1 MDTPYNRRIASINDA
16 IMERAAR
23 HAPANF
29 VGRGYGSDSGIN
41 TQYNDVMRGA
51 ANHPRALSQAEK
63 EYRMEGNAASFGS
76 SWWDDLGQAFRYT
89 PAGMIAD
96 AAQGKDT
103 VFSGRGGAGYGGA
116 GYGGA
121 GYGGA
126 GYGGAGYGGN
136 AAYNVGVTMP
146 YREVPFA
153 GVIDHAR
160 SGSGKPKFPLE
171 TRVQVGNSDGSGMGG
186 SAGMTD
192 RRYRGNEMPPQVEAA
207 WYENMDD
214 FTSGRNR
221 MKDSKKVG
229 RMTKDPELVASG
241 GRDFTAE
248 ELAFVKDLL
257 GKSGAGFYGGA
268 WYNDWGDFT
277 AAVADAYDTVK
288 GVWEDYIKPVLDV
301 VGTPLK
307 DALLSSG
314 NPYGEAGAGVLE
326 LLGYGYGG
334 AGADGN
340 GFSGGAGADG
350 NGNWWNYGDAL
361 KMSGGM
367 YGAPSGMSGG
377 MYGAPSGR
385 SGGRLVKG
393 SAEAKAYM
401 ASIRAKRG
409 SKGGLGGNM
418 SMGMG
423 EGVFADAK
431 PIAANSLGFSPKLE
445 VEQLNAATG
454 STSYG
459 DMPTSNPVGS
469 GIGGRRRKIVPKNS
483 RGVASAPTK
492 MGELEGGITYQDILA
507 LGRSGLNNILLPAAT
522 AFANAIVSGAVAA
535 PSAVAAAARTLKK
548 GYNQQSVQVL
558 LTFAR
563 QNLKL
568 FIPFL
573 PTTYAVGAG
582 ALLLLKAYFD
592 TPDVP
597 APAPA
602 PRPIT
607 PAQRVINPDDSD
619 DPDGDVVVVGRMGN
633 GKGGKAWW
641 DGMTKEDWAREAAA
655 DAADEKDRAGMM
667 TGDPY
672 KWDEGNRPK
681 QGGEEKGSL
690 FDTLGYGSKGGAFKK
705 EKIYFDDTPVGIRP
719 DPVAEQRKYER
730 EMAEKEWEKYEK
742 GYKGGKKISRKTNR
756 KEREGLAVSGDN
768 SMGAIVAQRGYSQ
781 KAQKKSGAVVSAKD
795 DIWDGKQF
803 NELTGRSGT
812 ANPSLV
818 LEGGSMSGGAHPL
831 IQTNNLQAVYGG
843 ARQMK
848 MKSEYSGKGA
858 HGGKNAY
865 NAFVSKVMKEKG
877 MKLAEAVKYIKANGL
892 YKK

>member
-29 VGRGYGSDSGIN
+29 VGRGYGSDSGFN

-63 EYRMEGNAASFGS
+63 EYRAEGSAASFGS
-76 SWWDDLGQAFRYT
+76 AWWDDLGQAFRYT

-96 AAQGKDT
+96 AAQGRDT

-116 GYGGA
+116 GYGG
-121 GYGGA
+121 
-126 GYGGAGYGGN
+126 N
-136 AAYNVGVTMP
+136 AAAMVGTTMP
-146 YREVPFA
+146 FREVPYA

-160 SGSGKPKFPLE
+160 SGAGKPKFPLE
-171 TRVQVGNSDGSGMGG
+171 TKVQVGNSDGSGK
-186 SAGMTD
+186 
-192 RRYRGNEMPPQVEAA
+192 PQVEAA
-207 WYENMDD
+207 WYENFDD
-214 FTSGRNR
+214 FSNGRNR

-248 ELAFVKDLL
+248 ELEFVKNLL
-257 GKSGAGFYGGA
+257 SKSGAGFYGGA
-268 WYNDWGDFT
+268 WYNNWDDFT

-288 GVWEDYIKPVLDV
+288 GGWEDYIKPVLDV

-350 NGNWWNYGDAL
+350 NGFSGGMYGAPSG
-361 KMSGGM
+361 MSGGM

-409 SKGGLGGNM
+409 SKGGNM

-445 VEQLNAATG
+445 VEQLNSATG

-459 DMPTSNPVGS
+459 SMPTSNPVGS

-483 RGVASAPTK
+483 RGVASAPSK

-507 LGRSGLNNILLPAAT
+507 LGRRGLDNILIPAAT
-522 AFANAIVSGAVAA
+522 AFANAIISGAVAA
-535 PSAVAAAARTLKK
+535 PSAVAAAARGLKA
-548 GYNQQSVQVL
+548 GYNRQDVQVL

-568 FIPFL
+568 FITFL
-573 PTTYAVGAG
+573 PTTYAVGAT

-633 GKGGKAWW
+633 GKGGKNWW
-641 DGMTKEDWAREAAA
+641 DGMSKEDWTKYLG
-655 DAADEKDRAGMM
+655 EKGTAGIDAGMKI
-667 TGDPY
+667 GDPY
-672 KWDEGNRPK
+672 KWDEGNRPPQK
-681 QGGEEKGSL
+681 HEGTELLEK
-690 FDTLGYGSKGGAFKK
+690 LGY
-705 EKIYFDDTPVGIRP
+705 
-719 DPVAEQRKYER
+719 
-730 EMAEKEWEKYEK
+730 
-742 GYKGGKKISRKTNR
+742 GKKISRKTNM

-768 SMGAIVAQRGYSQ
+768 SMGAIVAQRGFSQ

-795 DIWDGKQF
+795 DIWDGEQF

-812 ANPSLV
+812 KINNLILNGVTKGVSQ
-818 LEGGSMSGGAHPL
+818 GGSMSGGAHPL

-848 MKSEYSGKGA
+848 MKSEFSGKG
-858 HGGKNAY
+858 GGKTPSAY
-865 NAFVSKVMKEKG
+865 NAFVSKTMKEKG

>member
-29 VGRGYGSDSGIN
+29 VGRGYGSDSGFN

-63 EYRMEGNAASFGS
+63 EYRAEGSAASFGS
-76 SWWDDLGQAFRYT
+76 AWWDDLGQAFRYT

-96 AAQGKDT
+96 AAQGRDT

-116 GYGGA
+116 GYGG
-121 GYGGA
+121 
-126 GYGGAGYGGN
+126 N
-136 AAYNVGVTMP
+136 AAAMVGTTMP
-146 YREVPFA
+146 FREVPYA

-160 SGSGKPKFPLE
+160 SGAGKPKFPLE
-171 TRVQVGNSDGSGMGG
+171 TKVQVGNSDGSGK
-186 SAGMTD
+186 
-192 RRYRGNEMPPQVEAA
+192 PQVEAA
-207 WYENMDD
+207 WYENFDD
-214 FTSGRNR
+214 FSNGRNR

-248 ELAFVKDLL
+248 ELEFVKNLL
-257 GKSGAGFYGGA
+257 SKSGAGFYGGA
-268 WYNDWGDFT
+268 WYNNWDDFT

-326 LLGYGYGG
+326 LLGYGIGG

-340 GFSGGAGADG
+340 GI
-350 NGNWWNYGDAL
+350 
-361 KMSGGM
+361 GGM

-385 SGGRLVKG
+385 SGGRARLVKG

-401 ASIRAKRG
+401 ASIRSKRG
-409 SKGGLGGNM
+409 AKGGNS
-418 SMGMG
+418 SMGMGIGGMRGCG

-445 VEQLNAATG
+445 VEQLNSATG

-459 DMPTSNPVGS
+459 SMPTSNPVGS

-483 RGVASAPTK
+483 RGVASAPSK

-507 LGRSGLNNILLPAAT
+507 LGRRGLDNILIPAAT
-522 AFANAIVSGAVAA
+522 AFANAIISGAVAA
-535 PSAVAAAARTLKK
+535 PSAVAAAARGLKA
-548 GYNQQSVQVL
+548 GYNRQDVQVL

-568 FIPFL
+568 FITFL
-573 PTTYAVGAG
+573 PTTYAVGAT

-633 GKGGKAWW
+633 GKGGKNWW
-641 DGMTKEDWAREAAA
+641 DGMSKEDWTKYLG
-655 DAADEKDRAGMM
+655 EKGTAGIDAGMKI
-667 TGDPY
+667 GDPY
-672 KWDEGNRPK
+672 KWDEGNRPPQK
-681 QGGEEKGSL
+681 HEGTELLEK
-690 FDTLGYGSKGGAFKK
+690 LGY
-705 EKIYFDDTPVGIRP
+705 
-719 DPVAEQRKYER
+719 
-730 EMAEKEWEKYEK
+730 
-742 GYKGGKKISRKTNR
+742 GKKISRKTNM

-812 ANPSLV
+812 ANPSLILNGV
-818 LEGGSMSGGAHPL
+818 TKGVSQGGSMSGGAHPL

-843 ARQMK
+843 AMSK

-877 MKLAEAVKYIKANGL
+877 MKLVEAVKHIKANGL

>member
-63 EYRMEGNAASFGS
+63 EFRMEGSAAAFGGSFL
-76 SWWDDLGQAFRYT
+76 DDMFRYT
-89 PAGMIAD
+89 PAGMISD
-96 AAQGKDT
+96 AVQGRDT

-116 GYGGA
+116 GYGG
-121 GYGGA
+121 
-126 GYGGAGYGGN
+126 N
-136 AAYNVGVTMP
+136 AAAMVGTTMP
-146 YREVPFA
+146 FREVPYA

-160 SGSGKPKFPLE
+160 SGAGKPKFPLE
-171 TRVQVGNSDGSGMGG
+171 TRVQVGNSDGSGK
-186 SAGMTD
+186 
-192 RRYRGNEMPPQVEAA
+192 PQVEAA
-207 WYENMDD
+207 WYENYGD
-214 FTSGRNR
+214 FANGRNR

-229 RMTKDPELVASG
+229 RMTKDPEMLASG

-248 ELAFVKDLL
+248 ELAFVQDLL

-277 AAVADAYDTVK
+277 SAISDAYDTVK

-307 DALLSSG
+307 DALIESG
-314 NPYGEAGAGVLE
+314 NPYGEAAGGVLE
-326 LLGYGYGG
+326 LLGYGIGG

-340 GFSGGAGADG
+340 GI
-350 NGNWWNYGDAL
+350 
-361 KMSGGM
+361 GGM

-385 SGGRLVKG
+385 SGGRMVKG

-401 ASIRAKRG
+401 ASIRSKRG
-409 SKGGLGGNM
+409 AKGGNS
-418 SMGMG
+418 SMGMGIGGMRGCG

-459 DMPTSNPVGS
+459 SMPTSNPVGS
-469 GIGGRRRKIVPKNS
+469 GIGGRKRKIVPKNS
-483 RGVASAPTK
+483 SGVSSAPTK
-492 MGELEGGITYQDILA
+492 MGEGYEDADGFYVTTPRDLERHKRERYTSLDGNADADSIKNRMKQATKDILEA
-507 LGRSGLNNILLPAAT
+507 ARRNAPEIAEYGRDKLLQYIGAQLPAEFRGYEPLAYLAT
-522 AFANAIVSGAVAA
+522 
-535 PSAVAAAARTLKK
+535 
-548 GYNQQSVQVL
+548 QS
-558 LTFAR
+558 
-563 QNLKL
+563 
-568 FIPFL
+568 FI
-573 PTTYAVGAG
+573 
-582 ALLLLKAYFD
+582 
-592 TPDVP
+592 
-597 APAPA
+597 
-602 PRPIT
+602 
-607 PAQRVINPDDSD
+607 
-619 DPDGDVVVVGRMGN
+619 
-633 GKGGKAWW
+633 
-641 DGMTKEDWAREAAA
+641 
-655 DAADEKDRAGMM
+655 DE
-667 TGDPY
+667 
-672 KWDEGNRPK
+672 W
-681 QGGEEKGSL
+681 
-690 FDTLGYGSKGGAFKK
+690 K
-705 EKIYFDDTPVGIRP
+705 EKIKKEVNRDKMRVG
-719 DPVAEQRKYER
+719 Q
-730 EMAEKEWEKYEK
+730 
-742 GYKGGKKISRKTNR
+742 GGAKISRKTNM

-795 DIWDGKQF
+795 DIWDGEQF

-812 ANPSLV
+812 KINNLILNGVTKGVSQ
-818 LEGGSMSGGAHPL
+818 GGSMSGGAHPL

-843 ARQMK
+843 AMSK
-848 MKSEYSGKGA
+848 MKSEYSGKG
-858 HGGKNAY
+858 GGKTPSAY

-877 MKLAEAVKYIKANGL
+877 MKLAEAVKHIKANGL